1 MSKKLTGSQMLI
13 ESLALE
19 GVKVIFGYPGGAV
32 LHIYD
37 EIYKQTHFR
46 HILTRHEQAAIH
58 AADGYARASG
68 EVGVAII
75 TSGPGF
81 TNAITGIATA
91 YMDSIPLVVIS
102 GQVPIT
108 QIGTD
113 AFQEID
119 AVGISRPCTKHNYL
133 VKDIKELP
141 RILKEAFYIARTGRP
156 GPVLIDLP
164 KDISGTLGE
173 FVYPDSITLRTYK
186 PTTKGNARQI
196 AKLTQALHTAKK
208 PLFYLGGGAVLSDAS
223 ELLRTLVAQT
233 QIPAVETLMARGV
246 LGYDN
251 PFLLGMVGMHGTYA
265 ANIAMSEC
273 DLLIGIGV
281 RFDDRVT
288 GRLSVFAKNAKIA
301 HIDIDPSSIGKI
313 VDVDFPIVGDVK
325 NVLEEL
331 IATLQSYDT
340 TKIES
345 WKEKLALCAQENPLL
360 YEDSD
365 EVIKPQWIIQKL
377 GEILGERALIA
388 TDVGQHQMWAAQ
400 FYPFS
405 FPRQFLTSGG
415 LGTMGFGLPAA
426 MGAYCAMREGG
437 LTPRYVLNIS
447 GDGSILMNIQ
457 ELMTCVESKIPVIN
471 IILNNNYLGMV
482 RQWQTFFYDNRFS
495 HTDLSLQPDFI
506 KLIES
511 FGGYGVLVKDKADF
525 AKALQDCID
534 SQKVC
539 FLEVIIDRYED
550 VLPMVPVGGALNE
563 MILFKKAK

>member
-1 MSKKLTGSQMLI
+1 M
-13 ESLALE
+13 
-19 GVKVIFGYPGGAV
+19 
-32 LHIYD
+32 
-37 EIYKQTHFR
+37 
-46 HILTRHEQAAIH
+46 
-58 AADGYARASG
+58 
-68 EVGVAII
+68 
-75 TSGPGF
+75 
-81 TNAITGIATA
+81 
-91 YMDSIPLVVIS
+91 
-102 GQVPIT
+102 
-108 QIGTD
+108 
-113 AFQEID
+113 
-119 AVGISRPCTKHNYL
+119 
-133 VKDIKELP
+133 
-141 RILKEAFYIARTGRP
+141 
-156 GPVLIDLP
+156 
-164 KDISGTLGE
+164 
-173 FVYPDSITLRTYK
+173 
-186 PTTKGNARQI
+186 
-196 AKLTQALHTAKK
+196 
-208 PLFYLGGGAVLSDAS
+208 LSDAS
-223 ELLRTLVAQT
+223 SLVRTLVAKT
-233 QIPAVETLMARGV
+233 QIPSVETLMARGI

-288 GRLSVFAKNAKIA
+288 GRLSAFAKNAKIA

-365 EVIKPQWIIQKL
+365 EVIKPQWAIQKL
-377 GEILGERALIA
+377 GEILGDKAIIA
-388 TDVGQHQMWAAQ
+388 TDVGQHQMWVAQ

-415 LGTMGFGLPAA
+415 LGTMGYGLPAA
-426 MGAYCAMREGG
+426 MGAYCAMRERG
-437 LTPRYVLNIS
+437 LTPRYILNIS